1 MSGPH
6 EQLEHAEHVEHAS
19 HSNRKIALLIAF
31 LALGLAFSETLG
43 KSAQTSALTDNIKS
57 SDTWAFFQ
65 AKTIRQTTL
74 RTAAEALTVTAPAIS
89 NEEIKVAMG
98 KQIDAWKKTVA
109 RYESEPETNEGRKEL
124 MARAQAAERDRDHQL
139 AKYHQY
145 EFASASYQIGIVLAS
160 AAVITGIVALAYAAG
175 ALGLIG
181 IGFMALG
188 LFAPEATHDAMHW
201 VEHLFAAGGSH

>member
-1 MSGPH
+1 MSAH
-6 EQLEHAEHVEHAS
+6 EQLEHAEHAEHAA
-19 HSNRKIALLIAF
+19 HSNKRIALLIAC
-31 LALGLAFSETLG
+31 LALGLALAETLG
-43 KSAQTSALTDNIKS
+43 KSAQTQALTDNIKS
-57 SDTWAFFQ
+57 SDTWSFFQ

-74 RTAAEALTVTAPAIS
+74 RTAAEAIALVEPAMSNDTVKAA
-89 NEEIKVAMG
+89 AA
-98 KQIDAWKKTVA
+98 KQVDAWKRTVA